1 MQSVTL
7 IIDKRRELSTKYKKL
22 LAGANNTVIVSKDLI
37 SAMKTIQDKE
47 PDLILISDSIDNDL
61 SDYCKKIRALT
72 YNTRPIIIGM
82 SKSAEL
88 QDRIQVLES
97 GADDFISEPVNPD
110 EFIMRIFAHLRREFE
125 SNLDYKKLL
134 PNKNYSMRAIKRI
147 LHSSTDWACMLVSIE
162 NYNSYKENYTELA
175 SDKLIQTYIAIIRS
189 ALSETDY
196 LGEISEN
203 KFIIITETEKAEKIA
218 NFLTFAFDSVRSKF
232 YTIPDNKRGY
242 IIISGDDVAGR
253 RADFVHTTIGIVTNK
268 FNNYKDPTLLVNS
281 LLQIHSMA
289 NLPAASNYLMER
301 PQITGQNSVKTP
313 LFNKKVLIIEP
324 DESMKLL
331 LDTIFKIQ
339 GYDADVIYD
348 AGMITN
354 YNTPAVIVLDAGN
367 VDNLAGI
374 DICKKLKKLD
384 NYKNTKFIMTSIIHD
399 KELILDSGADLYIP
413 KPYDISTLVKW
424 VETFIKEVNTTV

>member
-22 LAGANNTVIVSKDLI
+22 LASAGNIVIITKDLI

-47 PDLILISDSIDNDL
+47 PDLILISDSINNDL

-88 QDRIQVLES
+88 QDRLKVLQN

-110 EFIMRIFAHLRREFE
+110 EFVMRIFAHLRREFE

-147 LHSSTDWACMLVSIE
+147 IHSNSDWACMLLSIE
-162 NYNSYKENYTELA
+162 NYTSYKENYTELA
-175 SDKLIQTYIAIIRS
+175 ADKLIQTYVAIINS
-189 ALSETDY
+189 ALNETDY

-203 KFIIITETEKAEKIA
+203 KFIIITDSLKAEKIA
-218 NFLTFAFDSVRSKF
+218 NFLTFAFDSVRTKF
-232 YTIPDNKRGY
+232 YSIPDNKRGY
-242 IIISGDDVAGR
+242 IIMSGDDVAGR

-268 FNNYKDPTLLVNS
+268 LYKYKDPQQLLS
-281 LLQIHSMA
+281 ALSQIH
-289 NLPAASNYLMER
+289 NLADIPSKSNYLMER
-301 PQITGQNSVKTP
+301 PKITAENSIAQEV
-313 LFNKKVLIIEP
+313 FNKKVLIMEP
-324 DESMKLL
+324 DESMTLL
-331 LDTIFKIQ
+331 LHTILGIQ
-339 GYDADVIYD
+339 GYDAETVSDIKN
-348 AGMITN
+348 IESSS
-354 YNTPAVIVLDAGN
+354 PAVVILDAGKADELN
-367 VDNLAGI
+367 GL

-384 NYKNTKFIMTSIIHD
+384 NYRKTKFIMTSVIHD
-399 KELILDSGADLYIP
+399 KELILNSGADLYIP
-413 KPYDISTLVKW
+413 KPYDIAMLIKW
-424 VETFIKEVNTTV
+424 VDTFIREVNL